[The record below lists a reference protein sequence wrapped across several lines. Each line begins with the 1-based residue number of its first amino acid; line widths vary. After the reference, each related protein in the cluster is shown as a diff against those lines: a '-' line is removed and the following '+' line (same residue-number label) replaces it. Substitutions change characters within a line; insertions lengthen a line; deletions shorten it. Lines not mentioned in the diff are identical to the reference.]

1 MKKIILLL
9 SLVLMSMTVS
19 AQSDSLDA
27 KYGKNLLKAG
37 SKAPD
42 FKLLTAD
49 KKEIC
54 LSDYSGSYV
63 VLDFWASWCPDCRK
77 DIPVYLIDPKEVATP
92 RDYDVTVIKD
102 IASKGMERLLQIL
115 PRP

>member
-27 KYGKNLLKAG
+27 KYGKNLLKGG
-37 SKAPD
+37 SVAPD

-49 KKEIC
+49 KKEIS
-54 LSDYSGSYV
+54 LSDFRGSYV
-63 VLDFWASWCPDCRK
+63 V
-77 DIPVYLIDPKEVATP
+77 
-92 RDYDVTVIKD
+92 
-102 IASKGMERLLQIL
+102 Q
-115 PRP
+115 